1 MFEKL
6 KDLFFTPEGDS
17 PLETNE
23 DQIAV
28 ATLLFEAAAS
38 DGVIE
43 DTEQARITALLGKY
57 FALDAAALDTLC
69 TQALKTQQDAIEIS
83 RFTRAIKD
91 HFPMEERV
99 SIIEMLWDVAY
110 ADGHVDDYEANLMRR
125 IGGLIYVDDKDNG
138 GARKRIAAKHG
149 LS

>member
-6 KDLFFTPEGDS
+6 KDLFFAQTPESADD
-17 PLETNE
+17 TNE
-23 DQIAV
+23 DQVAV

-43 DTEQARITALLGKY
+43 DAEQARISALLAKTFG
-57 FALDAAALDTLC
+57 LDGAALVALCDT
-69 TQALKTQQDAIEIS
+69 ALKTQQDAVEIS
-83 RFTRAIKD
+83 RFTRAIKE
-91 HFPMEERV
+91 HFPMEERI
-99 SIIEMLWDVAY
+99 SIIEMLWDVVY
-110 ADGHVDDYEANLMRR
+110 ADDHVDDYEANLMRR

-138 GARKRIAAKHG
+138 AARKRIAVRRG